1 MGKLTISIYGH
12 GFNNFLYVYQEGKP
26 PFSYG
31 FPMVFL
37 WFSYGS
43 WHNQRVSYA
52 LLPPGRLV
60 FFSYGHG
67 TGISSRCSRSSSPA
81 GNFPVQQMVY
91 DKKTW
96 YDMVD

>member
-37 WFSYGS
+37 WF
-43 WHNQRVSYA
+43 
-52 LLPPGRLV
+52 L
-60 FFSYGHG
+60 
-67 TGISSRCSRSSSPA
+67 T
-81 GNFPVQQMVY
+81 
-91 DKKTW
+91 
-96 YDMVD
+96 